1 MREMPTKPRRRGANH
16 DALMVSAPRFANTGD
31 RKFPMK
37 RLTYTDNRIEEVR
50 NGAPLTAEERADLL
64 EHTPNFEEC
73 SKTRSDLESMSD
85 ADLMTEA
92 MWVWQEYCR

>member
-1 MREMPTKPRRRGANH
+1 
-16 DALMVSAPRFANTGD
+16 
-31 RKFPMK
+31 MK
-37 RLTYTDNRIEEVR
+37 RLTYTDDRIDEVR

-73 SKTRSDLESMSD
+73 SHTRNDLEAMSD
-85 ADLMTEA
+85 AELMTEA